1 MSLIFAF
8 IALALTVILLY
19 KKMPSVVVLFS
30 VGALMILTAQ
40 FTNSPVNIWPK
51 SFIITTKSITDIF
64 VKTNQNVGLMI
75 MVIGGFIAY
84 SKHIGASQALVDQT
98 TKPIQFLRKTPH
110 LAAALMVPL
119 GQLLF
124 ICIPSAAGLG
134 MLLMMTIFPV
144 LINLGV
150 TKPTAVSAIALTA
163 AIGVGPASALSASAA
178 NILNIPVVNYFT
190 QYQWGLFWTSSLF
203 MMIAFYFTNKYFDQK
218 QLIKQENPESISK
231 SESAVNAPK
240 IYALLP
246 VMPLAMLIL
255 FSGLIPGIM
264 LIEELN
270 TTTAL
275 FMGFGLS
282 VIFELIRHK
291 NLRTVFSSVS
301 IFWDG
306 MSSIFKKVVILII
319 AAETFANGLIAL
331 GFIESIVSLSQY
343 FQAHTVGLI
352 LTLIIFVTST
362 LMGSG
367 NAAFFAFGPLIPN
380 IAKKLGIDA
389 PALLVQMNFSA
400 NLGRTISPI
409 SGILIA
415 LAEISGVDVN
425 QIVKRNL
432 VPIVLCLIFMLS
444 ISALTL

>member
-1 MSLIFAF
+1 
-8 IALALTVILLY
+8 
-19 KKMPSVVVLFS
+19 MPSVAVLF
-30 VGALMILTAQ
+30 VMGTAMILTSYLIKDTVAL
-40 FTNSPVNIWPK
+40 WPK
-51 SFIITTKSITDIF
+51 SLILTTKKITDIF

-75 MVIGGFIAY
+75 MTIGGFISY
-84 SKHIGASQALVDQT
+84 SKHIGSSQALVNQAT
-98 TKPIQFLRKTPH
+98 RPIQFLRNTPH

-144 LINLGV
+144 LTNLGV
-150 TKPTAVSAIALTA
+150 TKPTAVSAIALTT

-178 NILNIPVVNYFT
+178 NILEIPVVHYFT
-190 QYQWGLFWTSSLF
+190 NYQWGLFWTCSLF
-203 MMIAFYFTNKYFDQK
+203 MMVIFYFTNKQFDKKMERTLDEKIELETDSSQ
-218 QLIKQENPESISK
+218 ISI
-231 SESAVNAPK
+231 PK
-240 IYALLP
+240 IYAMLP
-246 VMPLAMLIL
+246 VFPLIL
-255 FSGLIPGIM
+255 LIVFSGLIPNIP
-264 LIEELN
+264 LIPELN

-275 FMGFGLS
+275 FIGFGVSIL
-282 VIFELIRHK
+282 FETIRIRNIRK
-291 NLRTVFSSVS
+291 VFASIS

-319 AAETFANGLIAL
+319 AAETFANGLITL
-331 GFIESIVSLSQY
+331 GFIDNIVALSKY
-343 FQAHTVGLI
+343 FEAHTVGLI
-352 LTLIIFVTST
+352 LTIIIFITST

-367 NAAFFAFGPLIPN
+367 NAAFFAFGPLIPK
-380 IAKKLGIDA
+380 IANKLGIDA
-389 PALLVQMNFSA
+389 PSLLVQMNFSA

-415 LAEISGVDVN
+415 LSEISGVEIN

-432 VPIVLCLIFMLS
+432 IPISASLIFMLF

>member
-1 MSLIFAF
+1 MPSVAVLFVMGTAMILTSYLINDTVALWPKSLIF
-8 IALALTVILLY
+8 
-19 KKMPSVVVLFS
+19 
-30 VGALMILTAQ
+30 
-40 FTNSPVNIWPK
+40 
-51 SFIITTKSITDIF
+51 TTKKITDIF

-75 MVIGGFIAY
+75 MTIGGFISY
-84 SKHIGASQALVDQT
+84 SKHIGSSQALVNQAT
-98 TKPIQFLRKTPH
+98 RPIQFLRNTPH

-144 LINLGV
+144 LTNLGV
-150 TKPTAVSAIALTA
+150 TKPTAVSAIALTT

-178 NILNIPVVNYFT
+178 NILEIPVVHYFT
-190 QYQWGLFWTSSLF
+190 NYQWGLFWTCSLF
-203 MMIAFYFTNKYFDQK
+203 MMVIFYFTNKQFDKKMERTLDEKIELETDSSQ
-218 QLIKQENPESISK
+218 ISI
-231 SESAVNAPK
+231 PK
-240 IYALLP
+240 IYAMLP
-246 VMPLAMLIL
+246 VFPLIL
-255 FSGLIPGIM
+255 LIVFSGLVPNIP
-264 LIEELN
+264 LIPELN

-275 FMGFGLS
+275 FIGFGVSIL
-282 VIFELIRHK
+282 FETIRIRNIRK
-291 NLRTVFSSVS
+291 VFASIS

-319 AAETFANGLIAL
+319 AAETFANGLITL
-331 GFIESIVSLSQY
+331 GFIDNIVALSKY
-343 FQAHTVGLI
+343 FEAHTVGLI
-352 LTLIIFVTST
+352 LTIIIFITST

-367 NAAFFAFGPLIPN
+367 NAAFFAFGPLIPK
-380 IAKKLGIDA
+380 IANKLGIDA
-389 PALLVQMNFSA
+389 PSLLVQMNFSA

-415 LAEISGVDVN
+415 LSEISGVEIN

-432 VPIVLCLIFMLS
+432 IPISASLIFMLF

>member
-1 MSLIFAF
+1 
-8 IALALTVILLY
+8 
-19 KKMPSVVVLFS
+19 MPSVAVLF
-30 VGALMILTAQ
+30 VMGTAMILTSYLIKDTVAL
-40 FTNSPVNIWPK
+40 WPK
-51 SFIITTKSITDIF
+51 SLILTTKKITDIF

-75 MVIGGFIAY
+75 MTIGGFISY
-84 SKHIGASQALVDQT
+84 SKHIGSSQALVNQAT
-98 TKPIQFLRKTPH
+98 RPIQFLRNTPH

-144 LINLGV
+144 LTNLGV
-150 TKPTAVSAIALTA
+150 TKPTAVSAIALTT

-178 NILNIPVVNYFT
+178 NILEIPVVHYFT
-190 QYQWGLFWTSSLF
+190 NYQWGLFWTCSLF
-203 MMIAFYFTNKYFDQK
+203 MMVIFYFTNKQFDKKMERTLDEKIELETDSSQ
-218 QLIKQENPESISK
+218 ISI
-231 SESAVNAPK
+231 PK
-240 IYALLP
+240 IYAMLP
-246 VMPLAMLIL
+246 VFPLIL
-255 FSGLIPGIM
+255 LIVFSGLVPNIP
-264 LIEELN
+264 LIPELN

-275 FMGFGLS
+275 FIGFGVSIL
-282 VIFELIRHK
+282 FETIRIRNIRK
-291 NLRTVFSSVS
+291 VFASIS

-319 AAETFANGLIAL
+319 AAETFANGLITL
-331 GFIESIVSLSQY
+331 GFIDNIVALSKY
-343 FQAHTVGLI
+343 FEAHTVGLI
-352 LTLIIFVTST
+352 LTIIIFITST

-367 NAAFFAFGPLIPN
+367 NAAFFAFGPLIPK
-380 IAKKLGIDA
+380 IANKLGIDA
-389 PALLVQMNFSA
+389 PSLLVQMNFSA

-415 LAEISGVDVN
+415 LSEISGVEIN

-432 VPIVLCLIFMLS
+432 IPISASLIFMLF